1 MVVEPKMYCT
11 RGQYD
16 SHYTT
21 NVVYGLMIYLP
32 VFYIFLKKL
41 LHDRNISLRLKNLA
55 EPQHFYCGACT
66 KLGEVSLMYI
76 SIRCINFVYVS
87 TIYRLDYRLFLMVWY
102 ILFHLYDKYI
112 LHKLKTIT

>member
-1 MVVEPKMYCT
+1 MVVETKMYCT

-55 EPQHFYCGACT
+55 EPQH
-66 KLGEVSLMYI
+66 LLL
-76 SIRCINFVYVS
+76 RCLHQAKRGIAHVY
-87 TIYRLDYRLFLMVWY
+87 
-102 ILFHLYDKYI
+102 
-112 LHKLKTIT
+112 